1 MNRAGKGNSPGIR
14 SILARNTVLNFLGEV
29 IPLAVGVLAIP
40 PIIEGLGNARF
51 GILSL
56 LWVLLWY
63 FSIFD
68 LGLGRAVTKQVSECL
83 GKGDAKKIPR
93 IYWTA
98 VAMQAAISCA
108 ALLLFVLLVP
118 LLVGTLLN
126 IPSELKKET
135 ERTLYLLSLFIPVI
149 MIASSCKGVL
159 EAGQRF
165 DVINAIKIPA
175 NLSVFILSWLGI
187 ILGFGLPGIILLLL
201 ISRCAVLLAYFLY
214 DLRVFP
220 ALGRSITVEASAL
233 RLLLTF
239 GGWSTVTTL
248 ASPILVYA
256 ERFII
261 IYFLSAATL
270 AIYAA
275 PAEIVLRLSII
286 PLSLSMT
293 LFPAFSHAGASDRT
307 RVADLLDRP
316 LKYIL
321 YVMAPLTITL
331 IVFGRDILS
340 FWLGA
345 EYAGEGLVA
354 FQILTAGVFFNALAY
369 VPFTAVQGLGRPDL
383 KAKLDFVLVPL
394 FLVLGILMVRSWG
407 LAGAALAKLVVT
419 LLDLIL
425 LFRMAGVTTGL
436 CSREMISTASFR
448 GLFLALTLA
457 ISMGTAKF
465 LAPSFWPAA
474 LISILF
480 LAAYAVVFYSRVLD
494 SRDRLVLRSLLRM
507 GVIPAAP
514 VRPAN
519 PDERMN

>member
-1 MNRAGKGNSPGIR
+1 MSMPNEENCRQPVQPLS
-14 SILARNTVLNFLGEV
+14 RNAALNLLGEIV
-29 IPLAVGVLAIP
+29 PLLAGVAAIP

-51 GILSL
+51 GVLSL

-83 GKGDAKKIPR
+83 GKGEADKIPR

-98 VAMQAAISCA
+98 VATQAAISCA

-126 IPSELKKET
+126 IPAELKAET
-135 ERTLYLLSLFIPVI
+135 GRSLYLLGLFIPVI

-187 ILGFGLPGIILLLL
+187 TLGFGLPGIILLLL
-201 ISRCAVLLAYFLY
+201 ISRCAVLLAYFYY
-214 DLRVFP
+214 DLRVYP
-220 ALGRSITVEASAL
+220 ALGHSITVEASTL
-233 RLLLTF
+233 RSLLTF

-261 IYFLSAATL
+261 IYFLSAAAL

-293 LFPAFSHAGASDRT
+293 LFPAFSHAGAGDRT

-331 IVFGRDILS
+331 IVFGGDILS
-340 FWLGA
+340 LWLGA
-345 EYAGEGLVA
+345 EYAGEGLLA
-354 FQILTAGVFFNALAY
+354 FQILTASVFFNALAY

-394 FLVLGILMVRSWG
+394 FLVLGILMVRPWG

-419 LLDLIL
+419 LLDLFL

-436 CSREMISTASFR
+436 ASREMLSPAFFR
-448 GLFLALTLA
+448 GLFYALALAFT
-457 ISMGTAKF
+457 MGTARL
-465 LAPSFWPAA
+465 LAPSFWPAVF
-474 LISILF
+474 ISILL
-480 LAAYAVVFYSRVLD
+480 LAAYAIVFYTGVMD
-494 SRDRLVLRSLLRM
+494 SRDRLVLLSVIRMM
-507 GVIPAAP
+507 GVP
-514 VRPAN
+514 VSPVH
-519 PDERMN
+519 PDERLK